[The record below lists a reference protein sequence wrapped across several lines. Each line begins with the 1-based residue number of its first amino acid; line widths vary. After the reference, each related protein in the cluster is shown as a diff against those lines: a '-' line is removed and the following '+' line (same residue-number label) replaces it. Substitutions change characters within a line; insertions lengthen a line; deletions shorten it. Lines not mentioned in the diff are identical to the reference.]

1 VHLRILPQ
9 PRRLETFV
17 PTTCL
22 PHHSDSFAWNAA
34 SFKSS
39 ADYTLRLTD
48 EEREELTT
56 LAKTIPDLKSAQA
69 APAARFAMARLS
81 PRLAAAYEEVRSG
94 RGFVVLRGL
103 PVDAFDV
110 DQFVNAVWAIGT
122 HFGDALSQNTSGD
135 RVGHVVD
142 ATAEDATP
150 RMYRS
155 NLELRPHNDIT
166 AMISLACWHKSETG
180 GASVI
185 VSAVTV
191 HEELCRKHPEV
202 LPPLYRGFHY
212 HQVGE
217 EAPGEPPV
225 TRQKVPLFAVRDGQ
239 LSSRYLRSNLVAGQR
254 ALEMPLT
261 ADEITALNTFDAVA
275 TAPENRLAFFLERG
289 DMIVINNYTV
299 MHARTSFK
307 NYPEPERKRHL
318 VRLWM
323 DRADF
328 RSVPAEFQF
337 HEVNG
342 VPRREGKSASL
353 NFKKL
358 YADDP
363 VASGGVADLKVT
375 DEMAAQNG

>member
-1 VHLRILPQ
+1 LRILLPTIETGDIVTA
-9 PRRLETFV
+9 PCLE
-17 PTTCL
+17 
-22 PHHSDSFAWNAA
+22 HSSQSFAWNSA

-39 ADYTLRLTD
+39 ADYSLTLTYD
-48 EEREELTT
+48 ERIELISAVRG
-56 LAKTIPDLKSAQA
+56 LPDPGHPQA
-69 APAARFAMARLS
+69 AGLAQFAMTTLS
-81 PRLAAAYEEVRSG
+81 PRLQKAYEDVRSG

-103 PVDAFDV
+103 PVDVFNI
-110 DQFVNAVWAIGT
+110 DQFVAAVWGIGA
-122 HFGDALSQNTSGD
+122 HFGEALSQNTSGD
-135 RVGHVVD
+135 RIGHVVD
-142 ATAEDATP
+142 ATAEDPTP

-166 AMISLACWHKSETG
+166 AMISLACWHKSRTG

-185 VSAVTV
+185 VSAVSV
-191 HEELCRKHPEV
+191 HDALCKRHPEV
-202 LPPLYRGFHY
+202 LETLYRGFHY

-225 TRQKVPLFAVRDGQ
+225 TRERVPLFAVRNGQ
-239 LSSRYLRSNLVAGQR
+239 MSSRYLRSNLVAGHR

-261 ADEITALNTFDAVA
+261 ADEIAALNTFDAVA

-289 DMIVINNYTV
+289 DMIVINNYAV
-299 MHARTSFK
+299 MHARTSFQ
-307 NYPEPERKRHL
+307 NFPEPERKRHL

-323 DRADF
+323 DRPGF
-328 RSVPAEFQF
+328 REVPPEFQF

-375 DEMAAQNG
+375 DEMAARTW

>member
-1 VHLRILPQ
+1 M
-9 PRRLETFV
+9 
-17 PTTCL
+17 TCL
-22 PHHSDSFAWNAA
+22 SHDSQSFAWKAA

-39 ADYTLRLTD
+39 ADYTLQLTD
-48 EEREELTT
+48 EERAELIAAVRA
-56 LAKTIPDLKSAQA
+56 LPDVRTPQGVGAEQ
-69 APAARFAMARLS
+69 FAMRSLS
-81 PRLAAAYEEVRSG
+81 PRLRAAYEEVRAG

-103 PVDAFDV
+103 PIDGVEREEFIA
-110 DQFVNAVWAIGT
+110 AVWGIGT
-122 HFGDALSQNTSGD
+122 HFGEALSQNTNGD
-135 RVGHVVD
+135 LIGHVVD

-166 AMISLACWHKSETG
+166 AMISLACWHKSEKG

-191 HEELCRKHPEV
+191 HDELCKQSPDV
-202 LPPLYRGFHY
+202 LAPLYRGFHY

-225 TRQKVPLFAVRDGQ
+225 TRWRVPLFAVRDGQ
-239 LSSRYLRSNLVAGQR
+239 LSSRYLRSNLVAGHR
-254 ALEMPLT
+254 ALDIPLT
-261 ADEITALNTFDAVA
+261 EEEIAALNRFDEVA

-289 DMIVINNYTV
+289 DMLVVNNYTV
-299 MHARTSFK
+299 MHARTSFT
-307 NYPEPERKRHL
+307 NFPEPERKRHL

-323 DRADF
+323 DREGF
-328 RSVPAEFQF
+328 RNAPAEYQF
-337 HEVNG
+337 HEANG
-342 VPRREGKSASL
+342 VPRREGKSATL
-353 NFKKL
+353 NFRKL

-375 DEMAAQNG
+375 DEMAASNT

>member
-1 VHLRILPQ
+1 M
-9 PRRLETFV
+9 
-17 PTTCL
+17 TTECL
-22 PHHSDSFAWNAA
+22 QHQSQSFAWKAA

-39 ADYTLRLTD
+39 ADYSLYLSEAEQTEIVAAVRALPDVSRPQDTD
-48 EEREELTT
+48 
-56 LAKTIPDLKSAQA
+56 A
-69 APAARFAMARLS
+69 AAFAMASLT
-81 PRLAAAYEEVRSG
+81 PRLQTAYEDVRSG
-94 RGFVVLRGL
+94 RGFVVIRGL
-103 PVDAFDV
+103 PVDSLSKDEFIA
-110 DQFVNAVWAIGT
+110 AVWGVGQ

-135 RVGHVVD
+135 LIGHVVD

-191 HEELCRKHPEV
+191 HDALCKDHPEV
-202 LPPLYRGFHY
+202 LAPLYRGFHY
-212 HQVGE
+212 HQIGE

-225 TRQKVPLFAVRDGQ
+225 TRQRVPLFAVRDGQ
-239 LSSRYLRSNLVAGQR
+239 LSSRYLRSNLVAGHR
-254 ALEMPLT
+254 ALDVPLT
-261 ADEITALNTFDAVA
+261 DEDIAALNTFDAVA

-289 DMIVINNYTV
+289 DMLVVNNYTV

-323 DRADF
+323 DRPGF
-328 RSVPAEFQF
+328 RDVPDEYIF

-342 VPRREGKSASL
+342 VPKREGKSASL

-375 DEMAAQNG
+375 DEMAASNG

>member
-1 VHLRILPQ
+1 MATPC
-9 PRRLETFV
+9 LE
-17 PTTCL
+17 
-22 PHHSDSFAWNAA
+22 HRSESFAWNAS
-34 SFKSS
+34 SFQSS
-39 ADYTLRLTD
+39 ADYSLRLTD
-48 EEREELTT
+48 EERAELIEAVRA
-56 LAKTIPDLKSAQA
+56 LPDVKAPQAAGSAQ
-69 APAARFAMARLS
+69 FAMRRLS
-81 PRLAAAYEEVRSG
+81 SRLQAAYDEVRSG

-103 PVDAFDV
+103 PVDAVSKDE
-110 DQFVNAVWAIGT
+110 FVAAVWGIGT
-122 HFGDALSQNTSGD
+122 HFGNALSQNTSGD
-135 RVGHVVD
+135 LIGHVVD
-142 ATAEDATP
+142 ATAEDPTP

-155 NLELRPHNDIT
+155 NLELRPHSDIT
-166 AMISLACWHKSETG
+166 SMISLACWHRSETG

-191 HEELCRKHPEV
+191 HGELCRQHPEV
-202 LPPLYRGFHY
+202 MAPLYRGFHY

-225 TRQKVPLFAVRDGQ
+225 TRHRVPLFAVRDGQ
-239 LSSRYLRSNLVAGQR
+239 LSSRYLRSNLVAGHS
-254 ALEMPLT
+254 ALEMPLN
-261 ADEITALNTFDAVA
+261 AEEIRALDAFDAVA
-275 TAPENRLAFFLERG
+275 TAPANRLAFFLERG

-318 VRLWM
+318 VRLWL
-323 DRADF
+323 DRPAF
-328 RSVPAEFQF
+328 RDVPAEYIF

-342 VPRREGKSASL
+342 VPRREGKSATL

-375 DEMAAQNG
+375 DEMAALSK

>member
-1 VHLRILPQ
+1 MTLDL
-9 PRRLETFV
+9 LE
-17 PTTCL
+17 
-22 PHHSDSFAWNAA
+22 HQSQSFAWKAA
-34 SFKSS
+34 SFNSS
-39 ADYTLRLTD
+39 AEYSLALTD
-48 EEREELTT
+48 DERAELVAAVRA
-56 LAKTIPDLKSAQA
+56 LPD
-69 APAARFAMARLS
+69 AARPEHAGAAQFSMSRLS
-81 PRLAAAYEEVRSG
+81 PRLQAASEDVRNG

-103 PVDAFDV
+103 PVDELSKDE
-110 DQFVNAVWAIGT
+110 FVSAVWGIGQ
-122 HFGDALSQNTSGD
+122 HFGQALSQNTSGD
-135 RVGHVVD
+135 LIGHVVD

-166 AMISLACWHKSETG
+166 AMISLACWHKSQTG

-191 HEELCRKHPEV
+191 HDELCKHHPEV
-202 LPPLYRGFHY
+202 MPALYRGFHY

-225 TRQKVPLFAVRDGQ
+225 TRERVPLFAVRSGR
-239 LSSRYLRSNLVAGQR
+239 LSSRYLRSNLVAGHR
-254 ALEMPLT
+254 ALEKPLSE
-261 ADEITALNTFDAVA
+261 DEIAALNTFDAVA

-289 DMIVINNYTV
+289 DMIVVNNYTV

-307 NYPEPERKRHL
+307 NFPEPERRRHL
-318 VRLWM
+318 VRLWL
-323 DRADF
+323 DKPGF
-328 RSVPAEFQF
+328 REVPAQYIF

-342 VPRREGKSASL
+342 VPRREGKGATL
-353 NFKKL
+353 NFRKL

-375 DEMAAQNG
+375 DEMAAGNG

>member
-1 VHLRILPQ
+1 MTIH
-9 PRRLETFV
+9 
-17 PTTCL
+17 CL
-22 PHHSDSFAWNAA
+22 QHQSQSFAWKAA

-39 ADYTLRLTD
+39 ADYSVRLSAT
-48 EEREELTT
+48 EQAEIVAAVRAL
-56 LAKTIPDLKSAQA
+56 PDVGRPQRAGA
-69 APAARFAMARLS
+69 ADFAMPSLT
-81 PRLAAAYEEVRSG
+81 PRLQAAYEDVRSG
-94 RGFVVLRGL
+94 RGFVVVRGL
-103 PVDAFDV
+103 PVESLSKEE
-110 DQFVNAVWAIGT
+110 FVAAVWGVGQ
-122 HFGDALSQNTSGD
+122 HFGNALSQNTSGD
-135 RVGHVVD
+135 LIGHVVD

-191 HEELCRKHPEV
+191 HDALCKDHPEV
-202 LPPLYRGFHY
+202 LAPLYRGFHY

-225 TRQKVPLFAVRDGQ
+225 TRQRVPLFAVRDGQ
-239 LSSRYLRSNLVAGQR
+239 LSSRYLRSNLVAGHR
-254 ALEMPLT
+254 ALDVPLT
-261 ADEITALNTFDAVA
+261 QEDIAALNTFDAVA

-289 DMIVINNYTV
+289 DMLVVNNYTV

-307 NYPEPERKRHL
+307 NFPEPERKRHL

-323 DRADF
+323 DRPGF
-328 RSVPAEFQF
+328 RAVPGEYIF

-342 VPRREGKSASL
+342 VPKREGKSASL

-375 DEMAAQNG
+375 DEMAAGNA

>member
-1 VHLRILPQ
+1 MSND
-9 PRRLETFV
+9 
-17 PTTCL
+17 CL
-22 PHHSDSFAWNAA
+22 PHQSQSFAWKAA
-34 SFKSS
+34 SFQSS
-39 ADYTLRLTD
+39 ADYSLKLSDAERAQLLTAV
-48 EEREELTT
+48 RAL
-56 LAKTIPDLKSAQA
+56 PDVQRPQDSNASN
-69 APAARFAMARLS
+69 FAMASLT
-81 PRLAAAYEEVRSG
+81 PRLKAAYEDVRSG
-94 RGFVVLRGL
+94 RGFVVIRGL
-103 PVDAFDV
+103 PVDSMSKHE
-110 DQFVNAVWAIGT
+110 FVSAVWGIGQ

-135 RVGHVVD
+135 LIGHVVD

-191 HEELCRKHPEV
+191 HDELCKHHPEV
-202 LPPLYRGFHY
+202 LAPLYRGFHY

-225 TRQKVPLFAVRDGQ
+225 TRHRVPLFAVRDGQ
-239 LSSRYLRSNLVAGQR
+239 LSSRYLRSNLVAGHR
-254 ALEMPLT
+254 ALDTPLT
-261 ADEITALNTFDAVA
+261 EEDIAALNTFDAVA

-289 DMIVINNYTV
+289 DMLVVNNYTV

-307 NYPEPERKRHL
+307 NFPEPERKRHL

-323 DRADF
+323 DAPGF
-328 RSVPAEFQF
+328 RNVPGEYIF

-342 VPRREGKSASL
+342 VPKRAGKSASL

-375 DEMAAQNG
+375 DEMAASNS

>member
-1 VHLRILPQ
+1 MTTPC
-9 PRRLETFV
+9 LE
-17 PTTCL
+17 
-22 PHHSDSFAWNAA
+22 HQSKSFAWNAA
-34 SFKSS
+34 SFKTS
-39 ADYTLRLTD
+39 ADYSLGLTD
-48 EEREELTT
+48 DERAELVAAVRALPDPTT
-56 LAKTIPDLKSAQA
+56 PQTTGPAQ
-69 APAARFAMARLS
+69 FALERLS
-81 PRLAAAYEEVRSG
+81 PRLKAAYDEVRSG

-103 PVDAFDV
+103 PVDDLSK
-110 DQFVNAVWAIGT
+110 DEFVAAVWGVGT
-122 HFGDALSQNTSGD
+122 HFGTALSQNTSGD
-135 RVGHVVD
+135 LIGHVVD

-191 HEELCRKHPEV
+191 HDALCRHHPEV
-202 LPPLYRGFHY
+202 LAPLYRGFHY

-217 EAPGEPPV
+217 EASGEPPV
-225 TRQKVPLFAVRDGQ
+225 TRQRVPLFAVRNGQ
-239 LSSRYLRSNLVAGQR
+239 LSSRYLRSNLVAGHR
-254 ALEMPLT
+254 ALDMPLT
-261 ADEITALNTFDAVA
+261 DEEIAALNMFDAVA

-323 DRADF
+323 DRPDF
-328 RSVPAEFQF
+328 RDIPPEYIF

-342 VPRREGKSASL
+342 VPRREGKSATL
-353 NFKKL
+353 NFRKL

-375 DEMAAQNG
+375 DEMAAGRG

>member
-1 VHLRILPQ
+1 MNA
-9 PRRLETFV
+9 
-17 PTTCL
+17 CS
-22 PHHSDSFAWNAA
+22 PHESSSFAWNSA
-34 SFKSS
+34 SFKSP
-39 ADYTLRLTD
+39 ADYSLLLTD
-48 EEREELTT
+48 AERAELSAAARA
-56 LAKTIPDLKSAQA
+56 LPPVGDREPVMAEQFEIPLLSARLQA
-69 APAARFAMARLS
+69 AS
-81 PRLAAAYEEVRSG
+81 DEVRNG

-103 PVDAFDV
+103 PVDQLTAAE
-110 DQFVNAVWAIGT
+110 FVTAVRTIGT
-122 HFGDALSQNTSGD
+122 RFGNALSQNTSGD
-135 RVGHVVD
+135 LVGHVVD
-142 ATAEDATP
+142 ATAEDPTP

-155 NLELRPHNDIT
+155 NLELRPHSDIT
-166 AMISLACWHKSETG
+166 AMISLACWHRSEAG

-191 HEELCRKHPEV
+191 HDALCRQHPEV
-202 LPPLYRGFHY
+202 METLYRGFRY

-225 TRQKVPLFAVRDGQ
+225 TRHLVPVFAVRGGQ
-239 LSSRYLRSNLVAGQR
+239 LSSRYLRSNLVAGHK

-261 ADEITALNTFDAVA
+261 ATDIAALNAFDSVA

-307 NYPEPERKRHL
+307 NYPEPERRRHL

-323 DRADF
+323 DRPGF
-328 RSVPAEFQF
+328 RDVPAEYIF
-337 HEVNG
+337 HEANG
-342 VPRREGKSASL
+342 VPFREGKTASL

-375 DEMAAQNG
+375 DEMAAGRG

>member
-1 VHLRILPQ
+1 M
-9 PRRLETFV
+9 
-17 PTTCL
+17 TTPGL
-22 PHHSDSFAWNAA
+22 DHSSQSFAWNAA
-34 SFKSS
+34 SFKTS
-39 ADYTLRLTD
+39 ADYSLGLTD
-48 EEREELTT
+48 DERAELVAAVRA
-56 LAKTIPDLKSAQA
+56 LPDAKAPQA
-69 APAARFAMARLS
+69 AGAAQFAMPRLS
-81 PRLAAAYEEVRSG
+81 PRLRAACKEVQSG

-103 PVDAFDV
+103 PVAELTRDE
-110 DQFVNAVWAIGT
+110 FVAAVWGVGT
-122 HFGDALSQNTSGD
+122 HFGSALSQNTNGD
-135 RVGHVVD
+135 LIGHVVD
-142 ATAEDATP
+142 ASAEDATP

-155 NLELRPHNDIT
+155 NLELRPHSDIT

-191 HEELCRKHPEV
+191 HDELRKHHPEV
-202 LPPLYRGFHY
+202 LEALYRGFHY

-225 TRQKVPLFAVRDGQ
+225 TRQRVPLFAVRDGQ
-239 LSSRYLRSNLVAGQR
+239 LSSRYLRSNLVAGHR
-254 ALEMPLT
+254 ALGIPLT
-261 ADEITALNTFDAVA
+261 DEEVGALNTFDAVA
-275 TAPENRLAFFLERG
+275 TAPANRLAFFLERG
-289 DMIVINNYTV
+289 DMIVVNNYTV

-323 DRADF
+323 DSPGF
-328 RSVPAEFQF
+328 RDVPAEYIF

-342 VPRREGKSASL
+342 VPRREGQRATL
-353 NFKKL
+353 NFRKL

-375 DEMAAQNG
+375 DEMAAGSE

>member
-1 VHLRILPQ
+1 V
-9 PRRLETFV
+9 
-17 PTTCL
+17 TTACL
-22 PHHSDSFAWNAA
+22 QHASQSFAWNTTT
-34 SFKSS
+34 FGSS
-39 ADYTLRLTD
+39 ADYSLTLTGD
-48 EEREELTT
+48 ERSELI
-56 LAKTIPDLKSAQA
+56 AAVRAIPDPKHPQSSGAAQ
-69 APAARFAMARLS
+69 FAMSKLS
-81 PRLAAAYEEVRSG
+81 PRLQKASEDVRSG

-110 DQFVNAVWAIGT
+110 DQFMTAVWGIGA
-122 HFGDALSQNTSGD
+122 HFGEALSQNTSGD
-135 RVGHVVD
+135 RIGHVVD
-142 ATAEDATP
+142 ATAVDPTP

-155 NLELRPHNDIT
+155 NLELRPHNDLT
-166 AMISLACWHKSETG
+166 AMISLACWHRSQTG

-191 HEELCRKHPEV
+191 HDALCKHHPEV
-202 LPPLYRGFHY
+202 LETLYRGFHY

-225 TRQKVPLFAVRDGQ
+225 TRHRVPLFAVRNGQ
-239 LSSRYLRSNLVAGQR
+239 MSSRYLRSNLVAGHR
-254 ALEMPLT
+254 ALDMPLT
-261 ADEITALNTFDAVA
+261 TTEIEALNTFDAVA

-299 MHARTSFK
+299 MHARTSFQ
-307 NYPEPERKRHL
+307 NFPEPERKRHL

-323 DRADF
+323 DRPGF
-328 RSVPAEFQF
+328 RDVPPEFQF

-375 DEMAAQNG
+375 DEMAARNS

>member
-1 VHLRILPQ
+1 M
-9 PRRLETFV
+9 
-17 PTTCL
+17 TTECL
-22 PHHSDSFAWNAA
+22 QHQSQSFAWKAA

-39 ADYTLRLTD
+39 ADYSLKLSEAEQAEIVAAVRALPDKGRPQDAGTD
-48 EEREELTT
+48 
-56 LAKTIPDLKSAQA
+56 A
-69 APAARFAMARLS
+69 FAMASLS
-81 PRLAAAYEEVRSG
+81 PRLQAAYEDVRSG
-94 RGFVVLRGL
+94 RGFVVIRGL
-103 PVDAFDV
+103 PVDHLNKDE
-110 DQFVNAVWAIGT
+110 FVAAVWGIGQ
-122 HFGDALSQNTSGD
+122 HFGNALSQNTGGD
-135 RVGHVVD
+135 LIGHVVD

-191 HEELCRKHPEV
+191 HEALCKDHPEV
-202 LPPLYRGFHY
+202 LSSLYRGFHY

-225 TRQKVPLFAVRDGQ
+225 TRQRVPLFAVRNGQ
-239 LSSRYLRSNLVAGQR
+239 LSSRYLRSNLVAGHR
-254 ALEMPLT
+254 ALDMPLT
-261 ADEITALNTFDAVA
+261 DEDIAALNTFDAVA

-289 DMIVINNYTV
+289 DMLVVNNYTV

-307 NYPEPERKRHL
+307 NFPEPERKRHL
-318 VRLWM
+318 VRLWL
-323 DRADF
+323 DRPGF
-328 RSVPAEFQF
+328 REVPGEYIF

-342 VPRREGKSASL
+342 VPKREGKSASL

-375 DEMAAQNG
+375 DEMAASNG

>member
-1 VHLRILPQ
+1 MS
-9 PRRLETFV
+9 TD
-17 PTTCL
+17 CL
-22 PHHSDSFAWNAA
+22 QHQSQSFAWKAA
-34 SFKSS
+34 SFKSA
-39 ADYTLRLTD
+39 ADYSLRLGDT
-48 EEREELTT
+48 ERAELVAAVRA
-56 LAKTIPDLKSAQA
+56 LPDTGHPQGTSAA
-69 APAARFAMARLS
+69 DFAMACLT
-81 PRLAAAYEEVRSG
+81 PRLQAAFEEVRAG
-94 RGFVVLRGL
+94 RGFVLIRGL
-103 PVDAFDV
+103 PVDVLNKDEFIA
-110 DQFVNAVWAIGT
+110 AVWAIGQ

-135 RVGHVVD
+135 LIGHVVD

-191 HEELCRKHPEV
+191 HDELCKHHPEV
-202 LPPLYRGFHY
+202 LAPLYRGFHY

-225 TRQKVPLFAVRDGQ
+225 TRERVPLFAVRDGQ
-239 LSSRYLRSNLVAGQR
+239 LSSRYLRSNLVAGHR
-254 ALEMPLT
+254 ALDMPLST
-261 ADEITALNTFDAVA
+261 EEIAALNTFDAVA

-289 DMIVINNYTV
+289 DMLVVNNYTV

-307 NYPEPERKRHL
+307 NYAEPERKRHL

-323 DRADF
+323 DRPGF
-328 RSVPAEFQF
+328 RKVPGEYIF

-375 DEMAAQNG
+375 DEMAAGNG

>member
-1 VHLRILPQ
+1 MPT
-9 PRRLETFV
+9 PCLE
-17 PTTCL
+17 
-22 PHHSDSFAWNAA
+22 HHSKSFAWNSAT
-34 SFKSS
+34 FKSA
-39 ADYTLRLTD
+39 ADYSLKLTD
-48 EEREELTT
+48 DERSELVAAVRA
-56 LAKTIPDLKSAQA
+56 LPDAKHAQSASA
-69 APAARFAMARLS
+69 AQFAMGTLS
-81 PRLAAAYEEVRSG
+81 PRLRSAYEDVQSG

-103 PVDAFDV
+103 PVDQLDA
-110 DQFVNAVWAIGT
+110 DQFVAAVWGIGT

-142 ATAEDATP
+142 ASAEDATP

-155 NLELRPHNDIT
+155 NLELRPHNDLT
-166 AMISLACWHKSETG
+166 AMISLACWHKSQTG

-191 HEELCRKHPEV
+191 HDALCKHHPEV
-202 LPPLYRGFHY
+202 LETLYRGFHY

-225 TRQKVPLFAVRDGQ
+225 TRQRVPLFAVRNGQ
-239 LSSRYLRSNLVAGQR
+239 MSSRYLRSNLVAGHR
-254 ALEMPLT
+254 ALDMPLT
-261 ADEITALNTFDAVA
+261 ADEIAALNTFDAVA

-299 MHARTSFK
+299 MHARTSFQ

-323 DRADF
+323 DRPGF
-328 RSVPAEFQF
+328 RDVPPEFQF

-375 DEMAAQNG
+375 DEMAARLG

>member
-1 VHLRILPQ
+1 MTIQ
-9 PRRLETFV
+9 
-17 PTTCL
+17 CL
-22 PHHSDSFAWNAA
+22 QHQSHSFAWKAA
-34 SFKSS
+34 TFRSS
-39 ADYTLRLTD
+39 ADYSVKLSAAQQAEIVAAVRAL
-48 EEREELTT
+48 
-56 LAKTIPDLKSAQA
+56 PDVSRPQRAGA
-69 APAARFAMARLS
+69 ADFAMPSLT
-81 PRLAAAYEEVRSG
+81 PRLQAAYEDVRNG
-94 RGFVVLRGL
+94 RGFVVIRGL
-103 PVDAFDV
+103 PVESLSKDE
-110 DQFVNAVWAIGT
+110 FVAAVWGVGQ
-122 HFGDALSQNTSGD
+122 HFGNALSQNTSGD
-135 RVGHVVD
+135 LIGHVVD

-191 HEELCRKHPEV
+191 HDALCKDHPEV
-202 LPPLYRGFHY
+202 LAPLYRGFHY

-225 TRQKVPLFAVRDGQ
+225 TRQRVPLFAVRDGQ
-239 LSSRYLRSNLVAGQR
+239 LSSRYLRSNLVAGHR
-254 ALEMPLT
+254 ALDVPLT
-261 ADEITALNTFDAVA
+261 QEDIAALNTFDAVA

-289 DMIVINNYTV
+289 DMLVVNNYTV

-307 NYPEPERKRHL
+307 NFPEPERKRHL

-323 DRADF
+323 DRPGF
-328 RSVPAEFQF
+328 RVVPGEYIF

-342 VPRREGKSASL
+342 VPKREGKSASL

-375 DEMAAQNG
+375 DEMAAGNA